1 MISNDAPRILICRL
15 SAVGDCI
22 LTTPMLCALREHFPN
37 AYLAWAVEPAAAS
50 LLENHPA
57 LDRLIVVDKR
67 WLKSW
72 QKIRAVR
79 RELRSLKFD
88 VAVDPQSLSKS
99 AMLAW
104 LSGAKQR
111 IGFQAPRGRE
121 LSLWL
126 NNQFIKHSSR
136 HLVDCQ
142 LELIQTLGVDSREV
156 QFLLPSNAPAEAKAT
171 EFLRRAHL
179 TDGYVV
185 MNPGA
190 GWDSRLWPADR
201 YGRVARALGQ
211 RHQVPTLVVW
221 AGDRERAWA
230 DQILTH
236 SGGHAVLAPA
246 TSLPELASF
255 LRQARLFL
263 GSDTGP
269 LHLAGAVGA
278 TCVGLHGTTRFQ
290 DSGAYGTQH
299 ISIQDHYQAGTSR
312 TRRRASNDAMRA
324 IQVDRVVEACE
335 EVLARSADQN
345 SQNAA

>member
-22 LTTPMLCALREHFPN
+22 LTTPLACALREQFPK
-37 AYLAWAVEPAAAS
+37 AFLAWAVEPAAAT
-50 LLENHPA
+50 LLDHHPA

-72 QKIRAVR
+72 NTVRAVR
-79 RELRSLKFD
+79 RELRALKFD
-88 VAVDPQSLSKS
+88 VAIDPQSLSKS
-99 AMLAW
+99 ALLAW
-104 LSGAKQR
+104 LSGAGHR
-111 IGFQAPRGRE
+111 IGFQTPRGRE

-126 NNQFIKHSSR
+126 NNHFVKQSAR

-142 LELIQTLGVDSREV
+142 LELLRPLGVESPQP
-156 QFLLPSNAPAEAKAT
+156 QFRLPAHPAAEEKAI
-171 EFLRRAHL
+171 EFLRSAHL
-179 TDGYVV
+179 TGGYVV

-236 SGGHAVLAPA
+236 SGGHAVLAPT
-246 TSLPELASF
+246 TSLPELASL
-255 LRQARLFL
+255 LRRARLFL

-269 LHLAGAVGA
+269 LHLAAAVG
-278 TCVGLHGTTRFQ
+278 TPCVGLHGTTRHQ
-290 DSGAYGTQH
+290 ESGAYGSEH
-299 ISIQDHYQAGTSR
+299 ISIQDHFQAGSSR
-312 TRRRASNDAMRA
+312 TRRRAGNDAMRA
-324 IQVDRVVEACE
+324 IPVERVVPACE
-335 EVLARSADQN
+335 ELLARPLDQA
-345 SQNAA
+345 SQHAA